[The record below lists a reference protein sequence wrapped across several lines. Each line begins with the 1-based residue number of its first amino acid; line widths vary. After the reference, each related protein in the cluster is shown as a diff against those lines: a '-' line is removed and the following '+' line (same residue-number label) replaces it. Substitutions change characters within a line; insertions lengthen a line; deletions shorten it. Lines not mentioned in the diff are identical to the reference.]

1 MDAATLKV
9 VIDGVE
15 LTVPAGQS
23 VLQALQARGTAPP
36 TLCHDPRLAPIG
48 QCWSCVVEVATGP
61 DQAFHNRTACHEP
74 LVDGCHVRSSS
85 PALDAFRQ
93 NLFEQLADSAS
104 PAGLVRF
111 PDKPLHRELL
121 ARGIAGR
128 GSDDDASRI
137 DASHPYIRVDM
148 SRCIAC
154 RRCVR
159 ICDDVQGESV
169 WHVFGRGDQL
179 RIGTE
184 GDLPL
189 ADSPCVGCGA
199 CVDTCPTAALTDA
212 SAWTEPAATSWTRT
226 TCPYCGVGCE
236 LELGVAGDRIVAAR
250 PALAAPVNK
259 GHLCV
264 KGRYAHAYVDADDR
278 ITAPRLRRADGWHD
292 VEWHEAIGFAADGLR
307 RIVAEHGPDAV
318 GVLGSARATNE
329 ENYLVQKF
337 ARVAIGTNNVD
348 CCARVCHTPSAAALK
363 HMLGAGAATN
373 SFDDIEKA
381 ACFLVAG
388 ANPLENHPVVG
399 ARIRQAV
406 LRGAKLVVI
415 DPRRT
420 GLAEIAD
427 VHLALR
433 PGTNLPLVNALA
445 QVMLTEE
452 LTHRDFIAR
461 RVDGFAAFE
470 EFIAPWT
477 PERAAAICGVNAED
491 IRAAAR
497 LYAGAPSAMCLH
509 GLGMTEHVQGTEGV
523 MALVNLALLT
533 GNLGRPGAGINPLRG
548 QNNVQGS
555 AVMGCDP
562 GTLPG
567 SVRIRDAR
575 ERFEAAWGAELP
587 RAPGLNLLEMMDAA
601 RAGRLKALYVVGYD
615 LFASLAN
622 ARETAEALSQ
632 IELLIVQDLFQT
644 ETAAS
649 FGHVFLPAVSSFEK
663 DGTFMNSERR
673 IQRVRRALSP
683 RGEALDD
690 SEITCRLARAL
701 GHSRQFARA
710 DAETTWNEI
719 RQLWPA
725 VAGISYERLDRQGLQ
740 WPCLDATDP
749 GTPVLHVDTFSC
761 GERTKLERIDY
772 RPTEEK
778 TDADYP
784 LLLNTGR
791 TLHQFNVGTMTRRTL
806 QQALRPTDTL
816 DMHPY
821 DASQL
826 GLGDGANVRVESRH
840 GSTTLPLRI
849 TDAVAPGQLFATFHD
864 PERAV
869 NHLTGSIR
877 DAMTGAPEYKV
888 TAVRVARA

>member
-23 VLQALQARGTAPP
+23 VLQALHARGIAPP
-36 TLCHDPRLAPIG
+36 TLCHDPRLTPIG
-48 QCWSCVVEVATGP
+48 QCWSCAVEVASGP
-61 DQAFHNRTACHEP
+61 GQAFHNRTACHEP
-74 LVDGCHVRSSS
+74 LVEGCQVRSSS

-93 NLFEQLADSAS
+93 NLFERLADSAS
-104 PAGLVRF
+104 PADLARF
-111 PDKPLHRELL
+111 PDKPLHRELI
-121 ARGIAGR
+121 ARRIAG
-128 GSDDDASRI
+128 SAPDAGAADI
-137 DASHPYIRVDM
+137 DSSHPYIRVDM

-212 SAWTEPAATSWTRT
+212 SAWIKPAATSWTRT

-236 LELGVAGDRIVAAR
+236 LDIGVAGDRIVAAR
-250 PALAAPVNK
+250 PTLDSPVNK

-264 KGRYAHAYVDADDR
+264 KGRYAQAYVDADDR
-278 ITAPRLRRADGWHD
+278 MTSPRLRRADGWHD
-292 VEWHEAIGFAADGLR
+292 VGWDEAIGFAADGLR
-307 RIVAEHGPDAV
+307 RIVAKHGPDAV

-337 ARVAIGTNNVD
+337 ARIAIGTNNVD

-363 HMLGAGAATN
+363 HVLGAGAATN
-373 SFDDIEKA
+373 SFDDIEKS
-381 ACFLVAG
+381 ACFLIAG

-406 LRGAKLVVI
+406 LHGAKLVVI

-420 GLAEIAD
+420 GLAGIAD

-445 QVMLTEE
+445 QVMLAEG
-452 LTHRDFIAR
+452 LVDRDFIAR
-461 RVDGFAAFE
+461 RVDDFEAFE
-470 EFIAPWT
+470 AFIAPWT
-477 PERAAAICGVNAED
+477 PDRAAETCGVNAED
-491 IRAAAR
+491 IRRAAR

-523 MALVNLALLT
+523 MALINLALLT
-533 GNLGRPGAGINPLRG
+533 GNIGRPGGGINPLRG

-562 GTLPG
+562 ATLPG

-575 ERFEAAWGAELP
+575 ERFEAAWGVALP
-587 RAPGLNLLEMMDAA
+587 HAPGLTLLEMMDAA

-615 LFASLAN
+615 LSVSLAN

-632 IELLIVQDLFQT
+632 IELVIVQDMFQT

-673 IQRVRRALSP
+673 IQRVRRALTP
-683 RGEALDD
+683 RGKALDD

-701 GHSRQFARA
+701 GFAAQFAQA
-710 DAETTWNEI
+710 DAESTWNEV

-725 VAGISYERLDRQGLQ
+725 AAGISYDRLDRHGLQ

-749 GTPVLHVDTFSC
+749 GTPVLHAGKFSR
-761 GERTKLERIDY
+761 GERAKLERIGY
-772 RPTEEK
+772 RPTAEK

-791 TLHQFNVGTMTRRTL
+791 TLHQFNVGTMTRRTP

-821 DASQL
+821 DATQL
-826 GLGDGANVRVESRH
+826 GLEDGANVRVQSRH
-840 GSTTLPLRI
+840 GSATLPLRI

-864 PERAV
+864 PDRAL
-869 NHLTGSIR
+869 NQLTSSAR

-888 TAVRVARA
+888 TAVRVAGA

>member
-9 VIDGVE
+9 VIDGAE
-15 LTVPAGQS
+15 LTLPAGQS
-23 VLQALQARGTAPP
+23 VLQALQARGAAPP

-48 QCWSCVVEVATGP
+48 QCWSCAVEVAAGP
-61 DQAFHNRTACHEP
+61 GQAFHNRTACHEL
-74 LVDGCHVRSSS
+74 LVEGCQIRSSS

-104 PAGLVRF
+104 PADLARF

-121 ARGIAGR
+121 ARGIA
-128 GSDDDASRI
+128 SRAP
-137 DASHPYIRVDM
+137 DTEAARLDTSHPYIRVDM

-154 RRCVR
+154 QRCVR
-159 ICDDVQGESV
+159 ICDDLQGESV
-169 WHVFGRGDQL
+169 WHVFGRGDDL

-212 SAWTEPAATSWTRT
+212 SAWMKPAAARWTRT

-236 LELGVAGDRIVAAR
+236 LDIGVAGDRIVAAR
-250 PALAAPVNK
+250 PFLAAPVNK

-278 ITAPRLRRADGWHD
+278 ATSPRLRRSDGWHD
-292 VEWHEAIGFAADGLR
+292 VEWDEAIGFAADGLR

-337 ARVAIGTNNVD
+337 ARIAIGSNNVD

-373 SFDDIEKA
+373 SFDDIENA
-381 ACFLVAG
+381 GCFLIAG

-406 LRGAKLVVI
+406 LHGAKLVVI

-445 QVMLTEE
+445 QVMLAEG
-452 LTHRDFIAR
+452 LVDRDFIAQ
-461 RVDGFAAFE
+461 RVDDFAAFE
-470 EFIAPWT
+470 TFIAPWT
-477 PERAAAICGVNAED
+477 PERAAEICGVSADD
-491 IRAAAR
+491 IRRAAR

-575 ERFEAAWGAELP
+575 ERFEAAWGVELP

-622 ARETAEALSQ
+622 ARETAEALSR
-632 IELLIVQDLFQT
+632 IELVIVQDLFQT
-644 ETAAS
+644 ETSAS
-649 FGHVFLPAVSSFEK
+649 FGHVFFPAVSSFEK

-683 RGEALDD
+683 RGKALDD

-701 GHSRQFARA
+701 GFDAQFARA
-710 DAETTWNEI
+710 DAESTWNEV

-725 VAGISYERLDRQGLQ
+725 VAGISYDRLDQQGLQ
-740 WPCLDATDP
+740 WPCRDETDP
-749 GTPVLHVDTFSC
+749 GTPVLHVGEFSH
-761 GERTKLERIDY
+761 GKRAKLERIGY
-772 RPTEEK
+772 RPTAEK

-791 TLHQFNVGTMTRRTL
+791 TLHQFNVGTMTRRTP

-821 DASQL
+821 DATQL
-826 GLGDGANVRVESRH
+826 GLEHGANVRVESRH
-840 GSTTLPLRI
+840 GSATLPLRI

-864 PERAV
+864 PDRAV
-869 NHLTGSIR
+869 NRLTGSAR

-888 TAVRVARA
+888 TAVRVAQA